1 MSKIQVSAKI
11 KIPRG
16 KIIEFKEAAADYI
29 KQVKEK
35 DTGTL
40 QADWFLSSDG
50 NECEIREAYEDSE
63 AVLKHQ
69 SNLRDLIMT
78 IFGKFGT
85 PYEVTIYGNPS
96 TEVLENAR
104 AGGLDVKLFSYLT
117 GLQTIQTM

>member
-1 MSKIQVSAKI
+1 MSKIRVSVNI
-11 KIPRG
+11 KTQRG
-16 KIIEFKEAAADYI
+16 KIIESKEAAAVQI

-40 QADWFLSSDG
+40 RTHWFLSSDG
-50 NECEIREAYEDSE
+50 TECEIREADEDSG

-69 SNLRDLIMT
+69 YNLRDLIMT

-96 TEVLENAR
+96 TEVSENAR
-104 AGGLDVKLFSYLT
+104 AGELDVKYFHS
-117 GLQTIQTM
+117 

>member
-35 DTGTL
+35 YTGTL

-50 NECEIREAYEDSE
+50 TECEIREAYEDSE

-78 IFGKFGT
+78 IFEKFGT

-104 AGGLDVKLFSYLT
+104 AGGLYVKLFSYLT
-117 GLQTIQTM
+117 GL

>member
-29 KQVKEK
+29 NQVKEK

-50 NECEIREAYEDSE
+50 TECEIREAYEDSE
-63 AVLKHQ
+63 AVLNHQ
-69 SNLRDLIMT
+69 SNLRDLIIT
-78 IFGKFGT
+78 IFGKFGA

-96 TEVLENAR
+96 TKVLETAR
-104 AGGLDVKLFSYLT
+104 TGGLDVKLFSLLT
-117 GLQTIQTM
+117 GL

>member
-11 KIPRG
+11 RIPRG
-16 KIIEFKEAAADYI
+16 KIKEFKEAAADYN

-50 NECEIREAYEDSE
+50 PECEIREAYENSE

-69 SNLRDLIMT
+69 SNLRDLILT
-78 IFGKFGT
+78 IFEKFGT

-96 TEVLENAR
+96 TKVLENAR
-104 AGGLDVKLFSYLT
+104 AGGLDVKLFSFLT
-117 GLQTIQTM
+117 GL